1 MLKATRVSLTLTGS
15 ESIKPRIPAVDLE
28 IVRIMSNLELTD
40 VILYGCA
47 LMAIICGYT

>member
-1 MLKATRVSLTLTGS
+1 VGLTLTGS
-15 ESIKPRIPAVDLE
+15 ESIKLRIPDVDLE
-28 IVRIMSNLELTD
+28 TARIMSNLELTD